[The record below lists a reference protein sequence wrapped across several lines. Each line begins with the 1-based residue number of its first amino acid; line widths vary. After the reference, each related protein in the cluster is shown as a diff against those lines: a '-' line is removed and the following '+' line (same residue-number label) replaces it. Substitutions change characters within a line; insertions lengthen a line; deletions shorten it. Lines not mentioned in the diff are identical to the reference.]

1 MRVRPLSEKESNQLS
16 VTHSQAPALF
26 SSDGTPASSAHATPQ
41 PPNRGGV
48 RKVLKVLD
56 DRILVFDPPEN
67 NALTSFTKGVISSM
81 GMGGNMGKKVKDKR
95 FCFDKVFDENCGQEE
110 VYEGSAKALV
120 GHVMNGFHS
129 TVFAYGVST
138 IFPMRR
144 RIVADFDFSQATG
157 CGKTH
162 TISGSSNQPGIVFLI
177 MKDLFDR
184 IAAKAHDTDFS
195 LTVSYLEIYNET
207 IRDLLAPESG
217 PLALRENNGTA
228 TPVGLS
234 SKEPTSANDVVE
246 WIMLGNGNRTVNAT
260 EANATSSRSHA
271 VLTVTVTQKLRG
283 GGLTEKTSSACLSV
297 IDLAGSERASV
308 TKNKGDRLIEGAN
321 INRSL
326 LALGNCINA
335 LCDPKKRGHVPYR
348 DSKLTRLLKQ
358 SLGGNCKTVMI
369 VCVSPAST
377 HYDET
382 YNTLQYADRA
392 KEIKTKAI
400 RNVISVDR
408 HVQDYCRAIATLQKQ
423 VADGEVL
430 FEGRIA
436 KILETKRE
444 EEKKEV
450 DGAKRKLV
458 ASLESVVV
466 AASRNERSRV
476 EKNYLDGVIGILR
489 KRKLTAFKN
498 MDVDSP
504 PSPFSTAASTISQ
517 TQLSF
522 ESLLSNLIASSSSL
536 TFASSSSH
544 TLETH
549 QQLITSLSST
559 LSVAARTNFTLEVRI
574 AELSLENSML
584 KSRAEGVKA
593 ATRGMTKVLSA
604 MNEVGSKLGSAVEFE
619 RQSQSGGEGE
629 RVLREFKDGIE
640 HANREAFQSISDL
653 PLTSTAP
660 ISTTNNNKRTAGT
673 RSPLVSDYSL
683 DKVPRGGFMASP
695 HHPLPVALPA
705 LPPLPPQHQ
714 TRSSTSKFARRSPK
728 KGVSIPSRG
737 VGGSAAKSS
746 PRKRKGVQWRDETG
760 DGWDLADTR
769 SPGLSDEAD
778 VTPPSL
784 SIPIVAPAFI
794 TPFSLPPPTPSSNGV
809 TTSAEMM
816 AASKRTTMGSLRHKP
831 SNLSSLSEESSYI
844 APKTNQP
851 FTFAREG
858 DVSHASTSSSSLFKP
873 SRAPLNDLGNSSFN
887 SSNGSDVEGVG
898 NSTTSGLFIPL
909 VSSVKAQASPRTTK
923 SKRSSTIGPARSMR
937 TTRRTSFINPPPPEL
952 SSSLNGR
959 SKSSRVAGNKKVA
972 SSITAAQRSPRKN
985 STPPGWA
992 PGEHSIARIAA
1003 RRESSAAAAFGPA
1016 STSAGEMSGGAGSL
1030 SRMASR
1036 ESLAGKGGVWR

>member
-1 MRVRPLSEKESNQLS
+1 
-16 VTHSQAPALF
+16 
-26 SSDGTPASSAHATPQ
+26 
-41 PPNRGGV
+41 
-48 RKVLKVLD
+48 
-56 DRILVFDPPEN
+56 
-67 NALTSFTKGVISSM
+67 
-81 GMGGNMGKKVKDKR
+81 
-95 FCFDKVFDENCGQEE
+95 
-110 VYEGSAKALV
+110 
-120 GHVMNGFHS
+120 
-129 TVFAYGVST
+129 
-138 IFPMRR
+138 
-144 RIVADFDFSQATG
+144 
-157 CGKTH
+157 
-162 TISGSSNQPGIVFLI
+162 

-423 VADGEVL
+423 VADGEAS
-430 FEGRIA
+430 FEARIG

-450 DGAKRKLV
+450 EGAKRKLLT
-458 ASLESVVV
+458 SLESVVV
-466 AASRNERSRV
+466 AASRNEQSRV
-476 EKNYLDGVIGILR
+476 EKNYLDGVIGVLR
-489 KRKLTAFKN
+489 KWKLTAFKN
-498 MDVDSP
+498 MDVDTPS
-504 PSPFSTAASTISQ
+504 SPFSTAASTISS

-522 ESLLSNLIASSSSL
+522 DNLFNNLVASSSSL

-549 QQLITSLSST
+549 QQLISFLSSS
-559 LSVAARTNFTLEVRI
+559 LSVAAQTSFALEVRI
-574 AELSLENSML
+574 AELSLENSLL
-584 KSRAEGVKA
+584 KSREEGVKSA
-593 ATRGMTKVLSA
+593 SRGMTKVLSA
-604 MNEVGSKLGSAVEFE
+604 MNEVGNKLGAAVEFE
-619 RQSQSGGEGE
+619 RGIQPGGEGE
-629 RVLREFKDGIE
+629 RILKELKDGIE
-640 HANREAFQSISDL
+640 SANREAFQSLSDL
-653 PLTSTAP
+653 PLSTAP
-660 ISTTNNNKRTAGT
+660 SLSVNNKRTAGT

-695 HHPLPVALPA
+695 HHPLPVS
-705 LPPLPPQHQ
+705 LPPLPAPTHQ

-728 KGVSIPSRG
+728 KAVSIPLRG
-737 VGGSAAKSS
+737 VGGSSTK
-746 PRKRKGVQWRDETG
+746 KRKGVQWRDETG

-769 SPGLSDEAD
+769 SPGLADDPD

-784 SIPIVAPAFI
+784 SIPIIAPLTI
-794 TPFSLPPPTPSSNGV
+794 NPFTLPPTPSSNGV

-831 SNLSSLSEESSYI
+831 SNLSSLSEESSYV

-851 FTFAREG
+851 FTFARETDG
-858 DVSHASTSSSSLFKP
+858 GPASSSSSVLFKP
-873 SRAPLNDLGNSSFN
+873 SRAPLRDLADSSFN
-887 SSNGSDVEGVG
+887 SSNGSDIDGAT
-898 NSTTSGLFIPL
+898 NSAASGSLFIPL
-909 VSSVKAQASPRTTK
+909 VASSNLSPRTTK
-923 SKRSSTIGPARSMR
+923 SKRASTLGPARSMR
-937 TTRRTSFINPPPPEL
+937 TTRRTSFINPPPPTEL
-952 SSSLNGR
+952 SNSLNGR
-959 SKSSRVAGNKKVA
+959 GKSSRVAGGSKKVA
-972 SSITAAQRSPRKN
+972 SSLTAAQRSPRKN

-1003 RRESSAAAAFGPA
+1003 RRESSAAAAFGP
-1016 STSAGEMSGGAGSL
+1016 SAGADAVGGTL